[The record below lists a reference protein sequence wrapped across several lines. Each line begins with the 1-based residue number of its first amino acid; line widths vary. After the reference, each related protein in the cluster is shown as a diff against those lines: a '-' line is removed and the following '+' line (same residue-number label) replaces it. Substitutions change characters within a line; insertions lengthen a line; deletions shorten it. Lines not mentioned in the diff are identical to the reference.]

1 MSMKKNKSKEE
12 KINDLET
19 KMEMNENAE
28 GFENEEEL
36 ENEKNEG
43 LDSEFTAEDVL
54 SLEGLAEGLK
64 EDNKKLQVELEV
76 LKERLLRTSSEYENF
91 RKRTIKEKEGIYADA
106 CEEVLKNMFPVLDNL
121 ERAMTAP
128 GDVEDIKKGIDMTIR
143 QFKSSLE
150 KLGVEEIPTSEG
162 FDPNFHNAVMHI
174 EDDAFGKNE
183 VVEVFEKGY
192 KKVDKVLRYSMVK
205 VAN

>member
-192 KKVDKVLRYSMVK
+192 KKVDKVLRYTMVK

>member
-1 MSMKKNKSKEE
+1 MKKNKNKEE
-12 KINDLET
+12 KINDLEM
-19 KMEMNENAE
+19 KMKMDENAE
-28 GFENEEEL
+28 VLEDEEF
-36 ENEKNEG
+36 EG
-43 LDSEFTAEDVL
+43 LNAEVTEEDVL
-54 SLEGLAEGLK
+54 SLEGLLEGLK
-64 EDNKKLQVELEV
+64 EDNKKSVDENKKLQGELEA

-106 CEEVLKNMFPVLDNL
+106 CEDVLKNMFPVLDNL

-128 GDVEDIKKGIDMTIR
+128 GNVEDIKKGIDMTIR

-150 KLGVEEIPTSEG
+150 KLNVEEVPTSEG

-174 EDDAFGKNE
+174 DDDAFGKNE

-192 KKVDKVLRYSMVK
+192 KKANKVLRYSMVK

>member
-1 MSMKKNKSKEE
+1 MSMKKNKNKEE
-12 KINDLET
+12 IISDLDL
-19 KMEMNENAE
+19 KMEMDENAE
-28 GFENEEEL
+28 VLVDQEFEGIN
-36 ENEKNEG
+36 
-43 LDSEFTAEDVL
+43 SEVTEEDVL

-128 GDVEDIKKGIDMTIR
+128 GDVEDIKKGIDMTIK

-150 KLGVEEIPTSEG
+150 KLNVEEIPTSEG
-162 FDPNFHNAVMHI
+162 FNPNFHNAVMHV
-174 EDDAFGKNE
+174 EDDAYGKNE

-192 KKVDKVLRYSMVK
+192 KKVNKVLRYTMVK